1 MTITNEGISIDSD
14 GRILVRFKNHFGK
27 LLWKTLLFFNQ
38 EKGQAEY
45 RTKDGVIPVG
55 KIEEFNG
62 VKLLII
68 PIPA

>member
-1 MTITNEGISIDSD
+1 MYTNEGVSIDGD
-14 GRILVRFKNHFGK
+14 GRIIVRFKNHFGK

-38 EKGQAEY
+38 EEGRAEY

-55 KIEEFNG
+55 KIEEFSG

-68 PIPA
+68 PIPIR